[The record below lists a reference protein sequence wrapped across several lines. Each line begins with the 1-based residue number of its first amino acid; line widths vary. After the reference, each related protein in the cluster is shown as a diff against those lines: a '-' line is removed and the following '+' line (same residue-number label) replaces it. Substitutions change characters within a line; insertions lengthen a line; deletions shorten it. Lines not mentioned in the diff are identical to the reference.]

1 MEDPIG
7 QVDRIGRR
15 LAGDCAEVAAGL
27 AKDVTDVAVAVVDAV
42 QDRLG
47 QVHEPPHQVERQIG
61 AGLGHLGRDHLP
73 LEIDVLHEA
82 SPFLPIDKGSSAPQR
97 GKALGNVGRD
107 HLRAGLTGQLE
118 AQSSFDL
125 GILLAELEQELGQ
138 PSCAE
143 TFQGLESGLLGSHAR
158 YGLQSPSK
166 R

>member
-1 MEDPIG
+1 MSFTKL
-7 QVDRIGRR
+7 RR
-15 LAGDCAEVAAGL
+15 FV
-27 AKDVTDVAVAVVDAV
+27 
-42 QDRLG
+42 
-47 QVHEPPHQVERQIG
+47 
-61 AGLGHLGRDHLP
+61 
-73 LEIDVLHEA
+73 
-82 SPFLPIDKGSSAPQR
+82 PIDKGSSAPQR
-97 GKALGNVGRD
+97 DKALGNVGGD

-143 TFQGLESGLLGSHAR
+143 IFQGLESGLLGSHGR

>member
-1 MEDPIG
+1 MEF
-7 QVDRIGRR
+7 
-15 LAGDCAEVAAGL
+15 
-27 AKDVTDVAVAVVDAV
+27 
-42 QDRLG
+42 
-47 QVHEPPHQVERQIG
+47 
-61 AGLGHLGRDHLP
+61 
-73 LEIDVLHEA
+73 DVLHEA

-97 GKALGNVGRD
+97 GKPLGNVGRD
-107 HLRAGLTGQLE
+107 HLRAGLTGQLQ

-143 TFQGLESGLLGSHAR
+143 AFQVLESALLGPHGR